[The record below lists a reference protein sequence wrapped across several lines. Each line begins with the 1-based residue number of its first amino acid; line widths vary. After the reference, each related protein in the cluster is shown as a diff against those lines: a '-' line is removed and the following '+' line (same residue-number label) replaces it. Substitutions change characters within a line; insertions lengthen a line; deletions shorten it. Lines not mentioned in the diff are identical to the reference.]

1 MKKLISIVMALMIAM
16 FAVSAVAEAPETA
29 YTGEIG
35 INISAEGVSTLMAAG
50 GASMDG
56 QENMVNSI
64 VSIINNVSL
73 KGVVAG
79 KEAQADLLL
88 KGESLATFAAKKE
101 KGGVLSIFSDIIPN
115 SYITV
120 ADETL
125 KALMQQVSQSM
136 EGIDVQ
142 AVATAVM
149 PHLQSA
155 GETVMSK
162 VGEAEAVSYTFNGTE
177 FTSKIPVNMTTKEIA
192 VLGLTMVKD
201 IASEEAVAPLLAQSE
216 GFSVEEIEKA
226 IQEIQEKSDDELPVT
241 DIALYSNEGG
251 DVLFDTSMSKD
262 GEAFVMQFAVT
273 SEKIIAH
280 IDALSQ
286 ATIDMDIDLNTGS
299 LKLNA
304 SFDANGMKAGLDLT
318 LQIGQDITGELAVS
332 LNGTNLITLSGK
344 LEKGGTITASFD
356 TAGKTETKL
365 EDLMSG
371 NSSAAE
377 ALTSDVQNNIMGLV
391 MKAMQIMPDEIGA
404 LMGGSN

>member
-56 QENMVNSI
+56 QEDTVNSI

-286 ATIDMDIDLNTGS
+286 ATIDMDIDLNSGS
-299 LKLNA
+299 LKLSA
-304 SFDANGMKAGLDLT
+304 SFDANGMKAGMDLT

-344 LEKGGTITASFD
+344 LETGGTITASFD

-365 EDLMSG
+365 EDIMSG